1 MTKNLPE
8 ALADHGQVIISR
20 KQVARLIGQV
30 FLQRSAVNLL
40 GVVLDVPEF
49 FWSSPDHLQVRG
61 RGGTRGGT
69 QWRFKLG
76 RTLQAARGNT
86 LVTSRVVQYGSVL
99 CFMMWCSTVL

>member
-61 RGGTRGGT
+61 RGAPEEGSSGGAS
-69 QWRFKLG
+69 WAEPCRLHMAI
-76 RTLQAARGNT
+76 L
-86 LVTSRVVQYGSVL
+86 L
-99 CFMMWCSTVL
+99 